1 MNPVCFQSRP
11 LRSRGM
17 TLTEILVAV
26 VILALLMGIAF
37 PAYRG
42 LQSRARATQC
52 MAHLRQIGASLNL
65 YAGDHGLRFPIMVA
79 IREDKNDDQPALD
92 TVLAPY
98 VNEGDQSFCCPGDHK
113 GLCEKTG
120 TSYLWNSVLN
130 GQRIGDLNFLGITK
144 NESGI
149 PLVADKENFHPS
161 VGDQVNILY
170 GDGHV
175 DKNLTFTVD

>member
-1 MNPVCFQSRP
+1 MSPVRP
-11 LRSRGM
+11 ARRRFASRGM
-17 TLTEILVAV
+17 TLTEILVAI
-26 VILALLMGIAF
+26 VILALLMSIAF

-42 LQSRARATQC
+42 LKSRAHATQC
-52 MAHLRQIGASLNL
+52 MAHLRQLGTALNMC
-65 YAGDHGLRFPIMVA
+65 AGDRGLRFPEMVA

-98 VNEGDQSFCCPGDHK
+98 LNEGDDAFCCPADHK
-113 GLCEKTG
+113 GICEKTG
-120 TSYLWNSVLN
+120 TSYLWNSILN
-130 GQRIGDLNFLGITK
+130 NQRIGDLNFLGMTK

-149 PLVADKENFHPS
+149 PLIADKENFHPS
-161 VGDQVNILY
+161 VGDEVNILY